1 MSIAFET
8 SLDRRSWTAGRWTS
22 AALVVAGLHVG
33 GAAAGY
39 LYWDRQPD
47 EMLLP
52 PPMLIAFELAPTPVA
67 PPAPPPPPKVEEM
80 QEIEP
85 APEPPPV
92 SELDLAPPAPPE
104 VKVAVA
110 VPEKPKPEKK
120 KKKKEPEKK
129 KKKVEKK
136 PVEKPQPPQP
146 IATAQPAVASTATP
160 APPNLP
166 PAQVAAAPKS
176 DMDPQLAFATAQWH
190 QLFNEH
196 IKKYRKYPK
205 SARRKHQEGSPTV
218 AFVFDRAGNVMS
230 AEIVRSSG
238 IESLDEEAIA
248 TFQRADPLPALPPEI
263 AGDTKRMTL
272 RIDFKL
278 N

>member
-8 SLDRRSWTAGRWTS
+8 SLDRRSRAAGRWTS

-33 GAAAGY
+33 GAASGY

-67 PPAPPPPPKVEEM
+67 SPAPPPPKVEEM
-80 QEIEP
+80 PEIEP

-146 IATAQPAVASTATP
+146 VATVQPSTTTVTTP

-166 PAQVAAAPKS
+166 VAAVAAAPKS
-176 DMDPQLAFATAQWH
+176 DMDPQVAFAAAQWH

-248 TFQRADPLPALPPEI
+248 TFQRANPLPALPPEI

>member
-1 MSIAFET
+1 MSIAFE
-8 SLDRRSWTAGRWTS
+8 SSFDRRSWATGRWAS
-22 AALVVAGLHVG
+22 AAVVVVGLHVG
-33 GAAAGY
+33 GAAAGF
-39 LYWDRQPD
+39 LSWDRQPE

-52 PPMLIAFELAPTPVA
+52 PPMLIAFELAPAPVA
-67 PPAPPPPPKVEEM
+67 PPAPPKVEEM
-80 QEIEP
+80 TEIEP
-85 APEPPPV
+85 APELPPL

-110 VPEKPKPEKK
+110 VPEKPKPVQKK
-120 KKKKEPEKK
+120 KRKEPEKK
-129 KKKVEKK
+129 KKIEKK
-136 PVEKPQPPQP
+136 PIETPQPPQP
-146 IATAQPAVASTATP
+146 IATPQPATASTAAP

-166 PAQVAAAPKS
+166 SASVAAAPKS
-176 DMDPQLAFATAQWH
+176 SMDPQAAFATAQWH

-205 SARRKHQEGSPTV
+205 SARRKHLEGSPTV

-230 AEIVRSSG
+230 AEILRSSG
-238 IESLDEEAIA
+238 IAALDEEAIA